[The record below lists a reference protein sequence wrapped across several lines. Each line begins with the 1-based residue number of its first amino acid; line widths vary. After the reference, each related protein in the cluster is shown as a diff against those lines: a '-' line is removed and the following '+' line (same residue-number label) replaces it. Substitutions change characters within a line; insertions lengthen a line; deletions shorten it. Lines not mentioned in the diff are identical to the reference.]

1 MYSVFRQAE
10 PTARANV
17 ASWANESR
25 ECAWTYTGFSSVNSF
40 PAGGLSR
47 SIHRPPPARRGFAGK
62 CRRVGLRIP
71 RMRVDIHR
79 LFLCQFSLCWGA
91 LPPHSLA
98 SARAV
103 GSRANVIAWA
113 YESREGTW
121 AFTGYSSVSSPSA
134 GGAPPH
140 SLLPALPE
148 LFPGGYGFF
157 RRKAF
162 EPTTYSVFRQ
172 TEPTA
177 RADVA
182 SWANES
188 REGAWTF
195 TGFSSVNFPS
205 AEGHCRSIHRL
216 PPAPRVRGQMS
227 PRRPTNPANA
237 RGHSAG
243 LSSVN
248 SPSAEGLFRFIHRPP
263 PVLWIRGQMS
273 PRGPT
278 NSANVRK
285 LIPEFSR

>member
-1 MYSVFRQAE
+1 M
-10 PTARANV
+10 
-17 ASWANESR
+17 
-25 ECAWTYTGFSSVNSF
+25 C
-40 PAGGLSR
+40 
-47 SIHRPPPARRGFAGK
+47 
-62 CRRVGLRIP
+62 VG
-71 RMRVDIHR
+71 IHR
-79 LFLCQFSLCWGA
+79 LFLCKFSLCWGA

-140 SLLPALPE
+140 SLLPALPD
-148 LFPGGYGFF
+148 LFPRGYGFF

-188 REGAWTF
+188 REGTWAF
-195 TGFSSVNFPS
+195 TCSSSVSSPS
-205 AEGHCRSIHRL
+205 SGVLYRFIHW
-216 PPAPRVRGQMS
+216 PPLAPCGSGPMSLRGS
-227 PRRPTNPANA
+227 TNPANV
-237 RGHSAG
+237 RGY
-243 LSSVN
+243 
-248 SPSAEGLFRFIHRPP
+248 SPALP
-263 PVLWIRGQMS
+263 L
-273 PRGPT
+273 
-278 NSANVRK
+278 
-285 LIPEFSR
+285 